1 MAEKTKAAKT
11 AAPKIDETNVHNPN
25 DLCKVLEYFR
35 YTVGTTLDCFFAT
48 GVLRNC
54 ITWYVRDL
62 ENMGLLQAIYIA
74 PDKRTHFMAKHYSAD
89 PQKWQRKPQDT
100 QFNLFTEG

>member
-1 MAEKTKAAKT
+1 MEENKRATE
-11 AAPKIDETNVHNPN
+11 AAPKIDTANVHNPN

-62 ENMGLLQAIYIA
+62 ENMGLL
-74 PDKRTHFMAKHYSAD
+74 
-89 PQKWQRKPQDT
+89 
-100 QFNLFTEG
+100 

>member
-1 MAEKTKAAKT
+1 MAEKIKAAIT
-11 AAPKIDETNVHNPN
+11 AAPNIDAANVQNPN

-62 ENMGLLQAIYIA
+62 ENMGLLQAIYVA
-74 PDKRTHFMAKHYSAD
+74 KDRRTHFFAKHYSAD
-89 PQKWQRKPQDT
+89 PLKWQKQSQDT
-100 QFNLFTEG
+100 QLDLFAEG

>member
-1 MAEKTKAAKT
+1 MEEKTRAT
-11 AAPKIDETNVHNPN
+11 EAAPKIDMVNIKNSN

-74 PDKRTHFMAKHYSAD
+74 RDRRTHFLAKHYSAA
-89 PQKWQRKPQDT
+89 PLKWQKQSQDT
-100 QFNLFTEG
+100 QLDLFGES

>member
-1 MAEKTKAAKT
+1 MEEKTRAT
-11 AAPKIDETNVHNPN
+11 EAAPHTEANIHNPN

-74 PDKRTHFMAKHYSAD
+74 RDRRTKFKAKHYSAD
-89 PQKWQRKPQDT
+89 PQKWQRKPQHT